1 MSKTL
6 VCIRLLLLSCTLGA
20 AGIVHAESRAH
31 QLLAQMND
39 AFINL
44 TYDGIFTYFDGSDLA
59 SLRVV
64 HKVVD
69 GVQRERLVHL
79 NGAPREI
86 VRDGDDVSCIV
97 MPGDDLIALQ
107 QSIPSGPFAR
117 AFVRQF
123 DRITDTYQLG
133 EFGEGRVAGRVARR
147 IGVEP
152 KDEHRYGYRLWVDA
166 NTALLLRSELVDRSG
181 RQLEVFMFNSVRFG
195 NEVDDSALQPQRGTG
210 AMINHLTL
218 QPASAPDR
226 RAEQGQR
233 QGAGGDTAGHD
244 WQAGWLPAGF
254 KMASLDLRE
263 KPATGAMVS
272 NLMYSDG
279 LATFSLFIEPMP
291 VEGAASMV
299 SRNGATVAVTHG
311 LDTSDGSFLLTLVG
325 EIPVATARRI
335 IDSVYLNQT

>member
-6 VCIRLLLLSCTLGA
+6 VCIRLLVLGCTLGA
-20 AGIVHAESRAH
+20 AGSAHAESRAH

-44 TYDGIFTYFDGSDLA
+44 TYDGIFTYFDGNDLA

-195 NEVDDSALQPQRGTG
+195 DEVNDSALQPQRGTG

-218 QPASAPDR
+218 QPVSGLDR
-226 RAEQGQR
+226 RVDQR
-233 QGAGGDTAGHD
+233 QRTPGDTSGQE
-244 WQAGWLPAGF
+244 WQVGWLPAGF

-263 KPATGAMVS
+263 KRATGAVVS

-291 VEGAASMV
+291 AEGAASMV
-299 SRNGATVAVTHG
+299 SRNGATVAMTHG
-311 LDTSDGSFLLTLVG
+311 VDTSDGSFLLTLVG

-335 IDSVYLNQT
+335 IDSVYSKNT